1 MSGYDKPKDG
11 GDHTDP
17 FNQKNINHPASIEEL
32 PDELHQKIQAK
43 LDADVKAFLES
54 CTKDRREK
62 ITQYKEPDF
71 SELIL
76 LHHQHS
82 LHLR

>member
-17 FNQKNINHPASIEEL
+17 FNLKNINHLTSIEEL

-43 LDADVKAFLES
+43 LDVNVKAFHES
-54 CTKDRREK
+54 CTKDQRDK
-62 ITQYKEPDF
+62 VTQF
-71 SELIL
+71 
-76 LHHQHS
+76 
-82 LHLR
+82 